1 MEFIKVANDFY
12 SSITKLFVLSLS
24 SMNKQTLDV
33 IHCASLVN
41 SEFFCIFLWRVQWL
55 FSYANKPRKARQ
67 SKKKII
73 QVKWQ

>member
-1 MEFIKVANDFY
+1 MEFNQVANDFY

-41 SEFFCIFLWRVQWL
+41 SEFFCISLWRVQWL
-55 FSYANKPRKARQ
+55 FSYANKPRKVEQ
-67 SKKKII
+67 EEDNSS
-73 QVKWQ
+73 